1 MYIALKETLLQ
12 VLIACIPAFSCQ
24 LCSIRSARPLLTRLA
39 VGSASVISVFLCI
52 LFSFH
57 HAEASQPFDFRL
69 IPFML
74 GVLYGGYR
82 IGLVMVALYTIFIIA
97 FPLYQPAGNQWGDAL
112 IYLTPLL
119 FITINKFRQSGLR
132 MRLAIII
139 SFSLLGMLVY
149 SIVYAAYLWTA
160 PVETAVGALGSPFI
174 VLFGIVFLLTAC
186 LVLYMM
192 EGTREKTFLQ
202 QGYRIASRQ
211 YREEVEKLK
220 QILNTAPLCV
230 IAIDAD
236 TRITAIN
243 DMMIEGI
250 QLQVPGVTRAQLMGR
265 PLRDLLHKMGDEPNK
280 FIILQWALQKG
291 AVEGEVARL
300 GERDYYILARSIYS
314 QETGE
319 IVGAVGMAH
328 DVTELSKLRAEIGNM
343 ERLHL
348 VGQMAASITHEIRN
362 PMAVIR
368 GFMQLIQEKSPDNM
382 KDYYR
387 IVMDEI
393 DRANG
398 IINDFLALAQN
409 RIVEKEMVHL
419 HDIMKQ
425 LSPLLWADANLR
437 GQEIIYQLGE
447 NIPELYLDT
456 KEMKQLI
463 LNLSRNALESMES
476 MEKRGTLTISTR
488 AVPQGVQ
495 LLVSDTGTG
504 IPESVIEKLF
514 EPFYTTKSK
523 GTGLGL
529 PLCLSIV
536 ERHEGTIDIDTSER
550 GTTFVVTFH
559 LDPKRRREAQRE
571 QEHHPQDA
579 LNAL

>member
-1 MYIALKETLLQ
+1 M
-12 VLIACIPAFSCQ
+12 
-24 LCSIRSARPLLTRLA
+24 
-39 VGSASVISVFLCI
+39 ISVFLCI
-52 LFSFH
+52 LFSYH
-57 HAEASQPFDFRL
+57 YAEASQPFDFRL

-82 IGLVMVALYTIFIIA
+82 IGLVVVAIYTIFIIA
-97 FPLYQPAGNQWGDAL
+97 YPLYQLPGSQWDDTL

-119 FITINKFRQSGLR
+119 FIAINRFRQSGLR
-132 MRLAIII
+132 MRLVIIL
-139 SFSLLGMLVY
+139 SFSLLGLLVY
-149 SIVYAAYLWTA
+149 NIIYAVYLRTA
-160 PVETAVGALGSPFI
+160 PVETAGGALGSPFF
-174 VLFGIVFLLTAC
+174 VLFSIVFLLTAC

-192 EGTREKTFLQ
+192 EGIREKTFLQ
-202 QGYRIASRQ
+202 EGYRIVSRQ
-211 YREEVEKLK
+211 YREEVEKLN

-236 TRITAIN
+236 THITAIN
-243 DMMIEGI
+243 DMMITAI
-250 QLQVPGVTRAQLMGR
+250 QLQVPSVTRAQLMGR
-265 PLRDLLHKMGDEPNK
+265 PLRDLLERMGDEPNK
-280 FIILQWALQKG
+280 FILLQWALQKG

-300 GERDYYILARSIYS
+300 GERDYYILAKSIYS
-314 QETGE
+314 QEAGE

-368 GFMQLIQEKSPDNM
+368 GFMQLIQEKSPENM
-382 KDYYR
+382 KNYYR

-419 HDIMKQ
+419 HDIMNQ
-425 LSPLLWADANLR
+425 LSPLLSADANLR
-437 GQEIIYQLGE
+437 GQEVIFQLGD

-488 AVPQGVQ
+488 AVSQGVQ

-504 IPESVIEKLF
+504 IPDSVMEKLF

-536 ERHEGTIDIDTSER
+536 ERHEGTIEIDTSER
-550 GTTFVVTFH
+550 GTTFLVTFH
-559 LDPKRRREAQRE
+559 IDPKRRREPQRE
-571 QEHHPQDA
+571 QEHHHPQDA
-579 LNAL
+579 LNTL